1 MSARVAASTE
11 SDILESGAMRASV
24 TAPTMAATI
33 AMDRSARSRKGT
45 VSKWLAISLDSRRK
59 PAMTAQRVLLSL
71 RASSLPRAA
80 KGHPVLG
87 WSR

>member
-33 AMDRSARSRKGT
+33 AIDRSARLRTGT
-45 VSKWLAISLDSRRK
+45 VSLNGRQSVGTVGEMPL
-59 PAMTAQRVLLSL
+59 
-71 RASSLPRAA
+71 
-80 KGHPVLG
+80 
-87 WSR
+87 